1 MSGTPETDHELD
13 QPPADELTRLR
24 PTPRASFRGALGRYL
39 TGINPGYGT
48 RPARLGALVAAYM
61 LAGLLLILGG
71 LALALA
77 TA

>member
-1 MSGTPETDHELD
+1 MSGTPEADHELD
-13 QPPADELTRLR
+13 QPLADELTGRR

-39 TGINPGYGT
+39 TDVDPGYGA
-48 RPARLGALVAAYM
+48 RPARLRALVAAYM
-61 LAGLLLILGG
+61 LAGLLLLLGG